1 MKARLLLACLS
12 AVAVGLTAPASAA
25 GASAEAERDWTRTV
39 VKTAEGG
46 YRMGNPAAV
55 VKLVEYGSLA
65 CPTCARFAADSE
77 APLMAKVKS
86 GKLSFEFRNIVLNSA
101 DLAAV
106 MLSRCGG
113 ADDYFA
119 LNDRIFTAQRQWT
132 ARLGALSAEEKGR
145 IAALQPQ
152 QRLAPIAEAAGLV
165 ALAAQAGIPQAKARQ
180 CLGDPALLQEIIAI
194 QQAAAKNP
202 AIHGTP
208 TFFVNGVHAEG
219 VHGWTALAPLLT
231 PPGG

>member
-1 MKARLLLACLS
+1 MKARLLLVCLS
-12 AVAVGLTAPASAA
+12 ACAIGLTAAAPAVADA
-25 GASAEAERDWTRTV
+25 AEAKRDWTQTV

-46 YRMGNPAAV
+46 YRMGNPAAP

-86 GKLSFEFRNIVLNSA
+86 GKLSFEFRNLVLNAA
-101 DLAAV
+101 DLAAA

-132 ARLGALSAEEKGR
+132 ARLGTLSAEDKGR
-145 IAALQPQ
+145 IAALEPQ

-165 ALAAQAGIPQAKARQ
+165 ALAAQAGVPQAKARQ
-180 CLGDPALLQEIIAI
+180 CLGDPALLEEIIAL

-202 AIHGTP
+202 DIHGTP
-208 TFFVNGVHAEG
+208 TFFVNGRHAEG
-219 VHGWTALAPLLT
+219 VHGWAALAPLLT